1 MISLKE
7 ESFSENDIID
17 PDWVIRYLANHLP
30 KKNINAE
37 DAIKIIKKMCKR
49 ISGVRISYQRLRSAK
64 DMFIV
69 HGLFDDVRKKSIKI
83 TICCSS
89 YKKRFDMDNKIYA
102 HLVTEVADA
111 LCHESVHRYQYSS
124 RCYDPDKYRDD
135 VELDYYADP
144 DEMFAYAINIAH
156 NFNRKFGDQSIDKL
170 KKLSEAIAEDGY
182 LADYYSLFYN
192 TPRFHKLLKM
202 IYQNL
207 ISINQGRIVHRP
219 QL

>member
-1 MISLKE
+1 MTSLKE

-30 KKNINAE
+30 KENINAE

-49 ISGVRISYQRLRSAK
+49 IDGVRISYQRLRSAK

-89 YKKRFDMDNKIYA
+89 YKKRFDMDDKIYS
-102 HLVTEVADA
+102 HLITEVADA
-111 LCHESVHRYQYSS
+111 LCHESIHRYQYSS
-124 RCYDPDKYRDD
+124 RVYDTDKYHDHA
-135 VELDYYADP
+135 ELEYYADP
-144 DEMFAYAINIAH
+144 DEMFAYAVNIAH
-156 NFNRKFGDQSIDKL
+156 NLHRRFGEQAIEKL
-170 KKLSEAIAEDGY
+170 KNLTEAVKEDGY

-192 TPRFHKLLKM
+192 TANFQKLLKM

-207 ISINQGRIVHRP
+207 VSINQGQIVHRP